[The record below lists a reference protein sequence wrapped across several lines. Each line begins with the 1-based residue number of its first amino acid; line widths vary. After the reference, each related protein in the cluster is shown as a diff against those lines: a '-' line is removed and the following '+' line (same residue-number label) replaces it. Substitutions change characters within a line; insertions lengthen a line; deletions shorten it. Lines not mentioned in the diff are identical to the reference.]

1 MIRGDSQNRAILARW
16 AIQLASHLATKTPRN
31 AGRPVSDSALA
42 KLSREKYEKGQLRI
56 LTHLIPDFNDIIDVS
71 FGGVGVE
78 YPIKIGSD
86 RIGSDDRSYRIRSDR
101 IGTDRIRPDRIGS
114 DPIRSDRIG
123 SDDRSDRIRSDLG
136 SSRRLNDRNFLN
148 R

>member
-1 MIRGDSQNRAILARW
+1 MLARW

-42 KLSREKYEKGQLRI
+42 NLSREKYEKGQLRI

-101 IGTDRIRPDRIGS
+101 IGS
-114 DPIRSDRIG
+114 DPTGSDRIG
-123 SDDRSDRIRSDLG
+123 SDRIG
-136 SSRRLNDRNFLN
+136 SSRRPNENFLTLTADRERNYLN
-148 R
+148 RILHDCRSFTCTWLKRN